1 MPVHHLNSD
10 ELATE
15 SRPGSPLARLTP
27 PGAGTV
33 IVVPADDA
41 PHGPP
46 PTVHSGVS
54 AVIAGVTSQPAD
66 HTPAGMPAAPWC
78 DVIVPAGGGEL
89 ERIVALVESTPLAAI
104 TLATLLRGA
113 EGRSLEEGLLVESAC
128 YSTLQAGPEF
138 ARWRESRPPRRRDRT
153 PGDVVRIVRSGDELE
168 VMLDRPAV
176 RNALDAELRDG
187 LLEALSIAVADPD
200 ISTVHLRGNG
210 PDYSSGGDLDEF
222 GMFPDP
228 ATAHLVRLTASIG
241 RVLADLGDRV
251 VVHLHGACFG
261 SGIELP
267 AFASRVI
274 AAPDVRIAL
283 PELTL
288 GLIPGAGGTVSLS
301 RRIGRHRTAQL
312 ALTGRTIDAVTALEW
327 GLVDQIND
335 TVRPQ
340 P

>member
-1 MPVHHLNSD
+1 
-10 ELATE
+10 
-15 SRPGSPLARLTP
+15 
-27 PGAGTV
+27 
-33 IVVPADDA
+33 
-41 PHGPP
+41 
-46 PTVHSGVS
+46 
-54 AVIAGVTSQPAD
+54 
-66 HTPAGMPAAPWC
+66 MPAAPWC

-153 PGDVVRIVRSGDELE
+153 PGEVVRIVRSGDELE

-187 LLEALSIAVADPD
+187 LLAALSIAVADPG

-210 PDYSSGGDLDEF
+210 PDYCSGGDLDEF
-222 GMFPDP
+222 GTFPDP
-228 ATAHLVRLTASIG
+228 ATAHLVRLAASIG
-241 RVLADLGDRV
+241 RVLGDLADRV

-267 AFASRVI
+267 AFATRVI

-283 PELTL
+283 PELAL
-288 GLIPGAGGTVSLS
+288 GLIPGAGGTVSLP
-301 RRIGRHRTAQL
+301 RRIGRHRTTLEPNVIPSAHKL
-312 ALTGRTIDAVTALEW
+312 ANTCWLLWFAPWPNR
-327 GLVDQIND
+327 
-335 TVRPQ
+335 
-340 P
+340 